1 MAMADAHPYRGG
13 TSEGSSP
20 HGGVQAGTAASIVI
34 ARTWKTA
41 TCSTCSSWLARW
53 PGDAQ
58 VLHNAISADDSR
70 SAYLAASGIG
80 SAIADL
86 GELIPQYVLF
96 WEDAAPQER
105 METL

>member
-1 MAMADAHPYRGG
+1 
-13 TSEGSSP
+13 
-20 HGGVQAGTAASIVI
+20 
-34 ARTWKTA
+34 
-41 TCSTCSSWLARW
+41 
-53 PGDAQ
+53 

-96 WEDAAPQER
+96 WEDATPQER